1 MSMCGMPACK
11 HCGKP
16 VQTVWGSADWH
27 KANDP
32 FGGYCQCV
40 NNEFRQLAEAAK
52 SKIESDNYQKMIA
65 ACEAYLTPKGNM
77 QSREDFV
84 VRMFAR
90 RSEYEQV
97 CNANSVL
104 SALKELDRLR
114 AENAAQALLIAS
126 LKEDVAKWKVQ
137 AQALW
142 SMALILETEIKD
154 ESKNALFRSGV
165 QVSIAKLKT
174 TAQMLMDFQEDY
186 KWNAENA
193 TEQLPK

>member
-1 MSMCGMPACK
+1 MSDNIDHLQEAEDNEWE
-11 HCGKP
+11 
-16 VQTVWGSADWH
+16 V
-27 KANDP
+27 NDI
-32 FGGYCQCV
+32 V
-40 NNEFRQLAEAAK
+40 EELREAARVQGYPNDTLQDAALQ
-52 SKIESDNYQKMIA
+52 IES
-65 ACEAYLTPKGNM
+65 
-77 QSREDFV
+77 
-84 VRMFAR
+84 
-90 RSEYEQV
+90 
-97 CNANSVL
+97 
-104 SALKELDRLR
+104 LR

-126 LKEDVAKWKVQ
+126 LKDEAKWKVQ
-137 AQALW
+137 AEALW